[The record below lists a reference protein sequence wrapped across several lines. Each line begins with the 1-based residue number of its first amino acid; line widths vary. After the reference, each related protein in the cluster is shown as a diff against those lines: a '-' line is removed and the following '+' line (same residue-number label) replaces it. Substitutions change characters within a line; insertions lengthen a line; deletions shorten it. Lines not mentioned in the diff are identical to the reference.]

1 VRVRPSVAAATTPV
15 ANAPGVVPVLRVEGL
30 TKRFRG
36 GPQVLK
42 GVDLAVH
49 PGEMVG
55 VLGANGSGKTTLLR
69 CVVRLIE
76 PDEGVVVLAGQS
88 MRGLRG
94 RKLRDARRNAAMV
107 FQHIYLIDR
116 RRALDNVMAGALG
129 RVRGPRSLGTT
140 FFPASVRDEAIAALI
155 RVGLADHVYRRADTL
170 SGGQAQR
177 VAIARALCQQAAVI
191 LADEPVAS
199 LDPRAADDVLAL
211 LSEIARDDALG
222 VVCVLHQPD
231 LARRYA
237 HRLVGMMDGRIVFDR
252 APAEVADHEI
262 QQLYADA
269 EVHA

>member
-1 VRVRPSVAAATTPV
+1 MESAATPG
-15 ANAPGVVPVLRVEGL
+15 ARAPGVEPVLQIEGL

-42 GVDLAVH
+42 GVDLAVY
-49 PGEMVG
+49 PGEMVA
-55 VLGANGSGKTTLLR
+55 VLGANGSGKSTLLR

-76 PDEGVVVLAGQS
+76 PDEGAVVLAGRS

-107 FQHIYLIDR
+107 FQHIYLINR

-140 FFPASVRDEAIAALI
+140 FFPGAVRNEAIAAI
-155 RVGLADHVYRRADTL
+155 QRVGLADHAYRRADTL

-177 VAIARALCQQAAVI
+177 VAIARALCQQAVVI

-199 LDPRAADDVLAL
+199 LDPRAADDVLSL
-211 LSEIARDDALG
+211 LAEIAREDGLG
-222 VVCVLHQPD
+222 VVCILHQPD

-237 HRLVGMMDGRIVFDR
+237 DRLVGMADGRIVFDR
-252 APAEVADHEI
+252 PPAAVPDHEI
-262 QQLYADA
+262 ARLYADA
-269 EVHA
+269 EVHP